1 MSHVTT
7 GSCVIK
13 DLEALKLAAQELGG
27 TFVAG
32 KQTYQWYGKYVGDAP
47 LPKGVTVDDL
57 GKCTHAI
64 TLPKVQYE
72 VGVVR
77 QPDGSFRLMFDYWGP
92 GRGLVKAF
100 GDNLGKLQQIY
111 AKHAVIR
118 QARAKGMFVR
128 QSAGSDGSIMLHLQ
142 TA

>member
-27 TFVAG
+27 AFVAG
-32 KQTYQWYGKYVGDAP
+32 QHSYKWYGRYVGDAP
-47 LPKGVTVDDL
+47 LPKGLTIDDL

-64 TLPKVQYE
+64 TLPKVEYE

-77 QPDGSFRLMFDYWGP
+77 QSDGSFRLMFDYWGP
-92 GRGLVKAF
+92 GQGLVKAF
-100 GDNLGKLQQIY
+100 GENLGKLQQIY

-118 QARAKGMFVR
+118 QAKAKGMIVR
-128 QSAGSDGSIMLHLQ
+128 QSAGNDGSIKLQ
-142 TA
+142 LMTA